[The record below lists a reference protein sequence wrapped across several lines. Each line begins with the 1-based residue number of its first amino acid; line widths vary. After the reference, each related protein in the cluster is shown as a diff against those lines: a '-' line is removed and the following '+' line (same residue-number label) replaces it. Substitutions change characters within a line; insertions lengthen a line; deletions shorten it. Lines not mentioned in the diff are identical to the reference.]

1 MPYKNFEEL
10 LHARLTGEE
19 WEMLYSKYG
28 KKNTVTYRIRRP
40 ENNFDHGELL
50 MFADMLGISAFE
62 LYSQYGV
69 ARKNLNTYQV
79 KDLQAA

>member
-10 LHARLTGEE
+10 LDARLTGEE
-19 WEMLYSKYG
+19 KEMLYSKFG
-28 KKNTVTYRIRRP
+28 KKNTYTYRVRRP
-40 ENNFDHGELL
+40 DTSFDHGELL
-50 MFADMLGISAFE
+50 MFAEILNMSAFE

-69 ARKNLNTYQV
+69 ARKNLNTYQI

>member
-1 MPYKNFEEL
+1 MTYKNFEDL
-10 LHARLTGEE
+10 LDARLTGEE
-19 WEMLYSKYG
+19 KEMLYAKYG
-28 KKNTVTYRIRRP
+28 TRNTYTYRIRRP
-40 ENNFDHGELL
+40 ENSFDHGDLM
-50 MFADMLGISAFE
+50 MFAEILSIPAFE